1 MQANKFIVSKNSCA
15 GERDCSALRRKSA
28 DVLSS
33 AFSIHCKSSAH
44 CIAPRRSSDFISR
57 YHSRKFRR
65 RMDLKKSARMTAI
78 PQLDLPGILVD
89 DEEERANKKKT
100 PSGLSLSPYGPISPG
115 TPSPGSAPLHSPS
128 TFLSPTRNSGGSNHQ
143 KTFSNTSADLT
154 LQTHFENSGAHP
166 LSAPQGRGSGGYD
179 GHQSTHSAF
188 SFELQEPAS
197 GQSSRRPSNRNSRS
211 NSAVSPI
218 QMSQILDDSI
228 WMDSIRRSATLK
240 RTRPN
245 W

>member
-1 MQANKFIVSKNSCA
+1 
-15 GERDCSALRRKSA
+15 
-28 DVLSS
+28 
-33 AFSIHCKSSAH
+33 
-44 CIAPRRSSDFISR
+44 
-57 YHSRKFRR
+57 
-65 RMDLKKSARMTAI
+65 MTAI

-89 DEEERANKKKT
+89 DEEERAKKKK

-115 TPSPGSAPLHSPS
+115 TPSPGSAPLHSAS